1 MKTINF
7 VLGLFFLILFLFT
20 QDLFDAIIGCA
31 FLIYV
36 KIDQAKEE
44 IIKTIESKQNEN

>member
-1 MKTINF
+1 MKIINLA
-7 VLGLFFLILFLFT
+7 LGLFFLTLFLFT
-20 QDLFDAIIGCA
+20 QDVFDAIIGCA

-44 IIKTIESKQNEN
+44 IIKTIESKQYEN